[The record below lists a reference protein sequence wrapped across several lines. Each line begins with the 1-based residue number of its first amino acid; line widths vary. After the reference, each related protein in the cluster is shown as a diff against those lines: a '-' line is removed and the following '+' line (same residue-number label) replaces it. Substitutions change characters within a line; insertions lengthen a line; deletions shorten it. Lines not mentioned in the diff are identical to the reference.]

1 MNSTRTLRVT
11 RARIFA
17 TAAALAAGAL
27 MLTACG
33 GSSGDSDSG
42 LDGTYY
48 IKDVNGTSQLGQLVV
63 KGHTVSHQEYT
74 CDGVNEDPDV
84 TSTGEANKDQTQIIW
99 TVAGDDSRNERT
111 GTESISTG
119 DTSISIDGNAYVRD
133 NSDAGKA
140 LLDAFMAKCAK

>member
-1 MNSTRTLRVT
+1 MNTTRTVRAT
-11 RARIFA
+11 RAKIAA

-33 GSSGDSDSG
+33 GSSGDSGSG
-42 LDGTYY
+42 LNGTYY

-63 KGHTVSHQEYT
+63 KGNTVSHQEYT
-74 CDGVNEDPDV
+74 CDGVYEEPDV
-84 TSTGEANKDQTQIIW
+84 TSTGEFNKDQTQIIW

-111 GTESISTG
+111 GTESVSTG

-140 LLDAFMAKCAK
+140 LLDAFKAKCAK